1 MKEIDK
7 IIAKLREIKPFLA
20 QEYNVTE
27 IGIFGSYARGEQTE
41 TSDIDILIEYDRSK
55 KMSLFKFIGLEDFL
69 KSVFNKKV
77 DLVTRKA
84 LKPRM
89 GKRILNEVIFV

>member
-1 MKEIDK
+1 MKDLDK
-7 IIAKLREIKPFLA
+7 IIEKLREIKPFLA
-20 QEYNVTE
+20 QEYNITE

-41 TSDIDILIEYDRSK
+41 TSDIDILVEYDRSK